1 MSRKTRGNIF
11 LFITAFIWGSA
22 FVAQRTGMEHIG
34 PFTFSAVRFL
44 IASLTLLPVIFVFS
58 PKQNSSVSKTPGES
72 KSLLKGGIICGVIL
86 FVGAML
92 QQIGL
97 QYTTA
102 GKTGFITALYV
113 VLVPIMGS
121 LFFHKKVSK
130 LIWFCAF
137 LAALGLY
144 FLCIPAHGFSIAKGD
159 TFVFIC
165 AFAFAIH
172 ILVID
177 YFSPKVDG
185 IKMSA
190 IQFLTAGIFST
201 FFMFLLENP
210 DIKSILA
217 SAIPILYAAVLSAGI
232 GFTLQII
239 AQKDTDPTVAS
250 LILCLE
256 SVFAVLAGAI
266 ILSETMS
273 LREIIGCVIMFV
285 AITLAQMPTKETIK
299 KAV

>member
-34 PFTFSAVRFL
+34 PYTFSAVRFL

-58 PKQNSSVSKTPGES
+58 PKINSSVSKTPGER
-72 KSLLKGGIICGVIL
+72 KTLLKGGIICGVIL
-86 FVGAML
+86 FVGAIL

-121 LFFHKKVSK
+121 LFFHKKVAK

-137 LAALGLY
+137 LAAMGLY
-144 FLCIPAHGFSIAKGD
+144 FLCIPGDGFSIAKGD
-159 TFVFIC
+159 IFVFIC

-190 IQFLTAGIFST
+190 IQFLTAGIIST
-201 FFMFLLENP
+201 FFMFALESP

-285 AITLAQMPTKETIK
+285 AITLAQMPTRETIK

>member
-1 MSRKTRGNIF
+1 MSKKTRGNIL

-34 PFTFSAVRFL
+34 PYTFSAVRFL
-44 IASLTLLPVIFVFS
+44 IASLTLLPVVFLFS
-58 PKQNSSVSKTPGES
+58 PTKEQTSKHK
-72 KSLLKGGIICGVIL
+72 KSEKTLLLKGGLICGFIL

-113 VLVPIMGS
+113 VLVPIIGS
-121 LFFHKKVSK
+121 IFFRKKVPA
-130 LIWFCAF
+130 LIWFCAL
-137 LAALGLY
+137 LASIGLY
-144 FLCIPAHGFSIAKGD
+144 FLCIPSTGFHISRGD
-159 TFVFIC
+159 TLVFIC
-165 AFAFAIH
+165 AFAFALH

-177 YFSPKVDG
+177 YFSPKVDC

-190 IQFLTAGIFST
+190 IQFLTAGVLST
-201 FFMFLLENP
+201 VFMFILEKP
-210 DIKSILA
+210 EITSILA
-217 SAIPILYAAVLSAGI
+217 SAIPILYAAVLSAGV
-232 GFTLQII
+232 GFTFQII
-239 AQKDTDPTVAS
+239 AQKDTDPTIAS

-266 ILSETMS
+266 MLNETMT
-273 LREIIGCVIMFV
+273 LREVIGCVIMFI
-285 AITLAQMPTKETIK
+285 AITLAQFPV
-299 KAV
+299 KAKNKNAC